1 MVKVGVEQLEQLQL
15 QNQEQQEQLRLQNQ
29 ERKLLLKKIQMLRV
43 GVRVKEGGEI

>member
-43 GVRVKEGGEI
+43 GARVKAGGEI